1 VSARMR
7 VSTALL
13 VAVALLLAGCS
24 SGKKQQPKAAQTTSP
39 PSTAA
44 PAAGPLQLQLT
55 TSAVGPERGFNPSQA
70 AKRVTPDLQRFLT
83 HYLTVAFLQPQQAK
97 KGWRDFLAMFDPPV
111 RASAKRQLDAL
122 ALGSLAPKVT
132 AVRPGRAGARATVLF
147 SGNQPAAATVT
158 ISFDGTAT
166 TAQGSGPVRVH
177 SVLQLVAGQP
187 GWRIAAYDSK
197 AGEDAR

>member
-1 VSARMR
+1 MSARMR
-7 VSTALL
+7 VPTALL
-13 VAVALLLAGCS
+13 VAVALLLVGCS
-24 SGKKQQPKAAQTTSP
+24 SGKKQQPKAAQATSP

-44 PAAGPLQLQLT
+44 PAAGPLKLQLT

-83 HYLTVAFLQPQQAK
+83 RYLTFAFLQPQQAK
-97 KGWRDFLAMFDPPV
+97 KGWKDFLAMFDPPV

-122 ALGSLAPKVT
+122 ALGSVASKVT

-147 SGNQPAAATVT
+147 SGNRPAAATVT
-158 ISFDGTAT
+158 VSFDGTAT

-187 GWRIAAYDSK
+187 GWRIVAYDSK

>member
-1 VSARMR
+1 MSARMR
-7 VSTALL
+7 VPTALL
-13 VAVALLLAGCS
+13 MAVALLVAGCS

-44 PAAGPLQLQLT
+44 PAAGPLKLQLT

-70 AKRVTPDLQRFLT
+70 AKQVTPDLQRFLT
-83 HYLTVAFLQPQQAK
+83 RYLTVAFLQPQQAK
-97 KGWRDFLAMFDPPV
+97 KGWKDFLAMFDPPV
-111 RASAKRQLDAL
+111 RASARRQLDAL
-122 ALGSLAPKVT
+122 ALGSVASKVT

-147 SGNQPAAATVT
+147 SGNRPAAATVT

-177 SVLQLVAGQP
+177 SVLQLLAGQP

>member
-7 VSTALL
+7 VFTALL
-13 VAVALLLAGCS
+13 VAVALLLVGCS
-24 SGKKQQPKAAQTTSP
+24 SGKKQQPKAAQATSP

-44 PAAGPLQLQLT
+44 PAAGPLKLQLT

-83 HYLTVAFLQPQQAK
+83 RYLTVAFLQPQQAK
-97 KGWRDFLAMFDPPV
+97 KGWKDFLAMFDPPL

-122 ALGSLAPKVT
+122 ALGSVASKVT
-132 AVRPGRAGARATVLF
+132 AVRPGRASARATVLF
-147 SGNQPAAATVT
+147 SGNRPAAATVT
-158 ISFDGTAT
+158 VSFDGTAT